1 MLDKIRKLYTIEL
14 CEVTGVRIISGQA
27 RGLKLIAPEGLAT
40 RPTTDRVK
48 ESMFNIISPYLPAE
62 NILDLFSG
70 SGALGIEALSRGSI
84 SGVFTETDREALK
97 ILKNNLKRSRQAQ
110 KAEVFAGD
118 AFAYLSRTN
127 KKFDIIF
134 LDPPYNQ
141 GLLTRA
147 VEEIAKKSLLS
158 DGGVV
163 VCEGEV
169 GGEAPPSDDFKIIK
183 QAKYGK
189 TMVYILGR

>member
-1 MLDKIRKLYTIEL
+1 M
-14 CEVTGVRIISGQA
+14 RIISGQA

-48 ESMFNIISPYLPAE
+48 ESMFNIISTRLPAQ
-62 NILDLFSG
+62 NVLDLFAG
-70 SGALGIEALSRGSI
+70 SGALGLEALSRGSKHC
-84 SGVFTETDREALK
+84 VFVEKDRAALAV
-97 ILKNNLKRSRQAQ
+97 LNQNLERSRQAQ

-118 AFAYLSRTN
+118 GFTYLCRTSQ
-127 KKFDIIF
+127 KFDIIF

-147 VEEIAKKSLLS
+147 VREIAENDLLLPQ
-158 DGGVV
+158 GIV

-169 GGEAPPSDDFKIIK
+169 GGEAPKDEHFNILKS
-183 QAKYGK
+183 AKYGK

>member
-1 MLDKIRKLYTIEL
+1 MR
-14 CEVTGVRIISGQA
+14 VISGQA
-27 RGLKLIAPEGLAT
+27 RGLKLSTPDGLAT

-48 ESMFNIISPYLPAE
+48 ESIFNIISPHIPAG

-70 SGALGIEALSRGSI
+70 SGALGIEALSRGSAC
-84 SGVFTETDREALK
+84 GVFAEKDREALK
-97 ILKNNLKRSRQAQ
+97 SLNFNLERSRQAQ
-110 KAEVFAGD
+110 KAEVFVGD
-118 AFAYLSRTN
+118 AFTYLSQTS

-147 VEEIAKKSLLS
+147 VEEIAKRALLS
-158 DGGVV
+158 DGGIV
-163 VCEGEV
+163 VCESEV
-169 GGEAPPSDDFKIIK
+169 GGEAPPSDAFKIIK